1 MATRTF
7 NTESSA
13 TNLTSNFYLQNFY
26 QMNRNAIKASARK
39 DYNRTELSFED
50 SRALKKAASK
60 LSSFDYSDEENGDNI
75 VSTIQAFAETY
86 NNALESSNSKDS
98 DTYRQH
104 KQLKALTQKY
114 GDKLEDLGITI
125 EEDGKLSI
133 SENILKGSSFE
144 DVKEVFSNESEYVSK
159 MRTIAKRMHATSYEE
174 IFTQMT
180 GSGGRINIIL

>member
-1 MATRTF
+1 MARTF
-7 NTESSA
+7 TAESSA
-13 TNLTSNFYLQNFY
+13 TNLTSKFYLQNFY
-26 QMNRNAIKASARK
+26 QMNRNAMKVSARK
-39 DYNRTELSFED
+39 DYNQTELSYED

-86 NNALESSNSKDS
+86 NNTIESSNAKDS
-98 DTYRQH
+98 DIYRQH

-114 GDKLEDLGITI
+114 SDKLEDLGITI

-144 DVKEVFSNESEYVSK
+144 EVKEVFSNESDYISK
-159 MRTIAKRMHATSYEE
+159 MRTIAKRMNATSYEE
-174 IFTQMT
+174 IFIQMT
-180 GSGGRINIIL
+180 GTGGRINIIL